1 MSEEYSIHGVTFD
14 VDEDAEEERSV
25 DRITAMEEALDA
37 VLAANETMA
46 KAVADYANAQDKAAQ
61 LANYLGSEAWFSDLQ
76 LDAMGRIPHDLKRG
90 VLSED
95 GAFNALADN
104 YDTAIEMLEAA
115 TKALKNN

>member
-1 MSEEYSIHGVTFD
+1 MPEEYSIHGVTFD
-14 VDEDAEEERSV
+14 VDENAAEESPI
-25 DRITAMEEALDA
+25 DRITAMEEALDEL
-37 VLAANETMA
+37 LAANEAMTKALFGYA
-46 KAVADYANAQDKAAQ
+46 KAQDKAAQ
-61 LANYLGSEAWFSDLQ
+61 LAGYLGSDAWFADLEA
-76 LDAMGRIPHDLKRG
+76 DAMGRIPRDLKRG